1 MRIHLLG
8 YSESTISRI
17 LDSLLLHDYSEEVII
32 VQNTGVEET
41 SPFCPPGIAFKK
53 IKHEQWRFDPA
64 THSCLLGVTK
74 PVVKKIVFDFFLN
87 NSNVQQQNY
96 ISLFHPSAVISST
109 VKLGNASF
117 IEPGTVIASF
127 AILGF
132 GVFINRGVT
141 IGHHVILNDFVTVN
155 PGVHI
160 AGHCNIGKGTQIGM
174 GCSVF
179 DHVNIGSNTVIG
191 GGSIVTK
198 DIPDNV
204 IAWGNPCRII
214 RKNGKN

>member
-1 MRIHLLG
+1 MG
-8 YSESTISRI
+8 G
-17 LDSLLLHDYSEEVII
+17 EEI
-32 VQNTGVEET
+32 
-41 SPFCPPGIAFKK
+41 SPFCPPGIGFKK

-64 THSCLLGVTK
+64 NHSCLLGVTK
-74 PVVKKIVFDFFLN
+74 PVVKKIVYDFFLN

-109 VKLGNASF
+109 AKLGNASF

-127 AILGF
+127 AILEF
-132 GVFINRGVT
+132 GVFINRGAT
-141 IGHHVILNDFVTVN
+141 IGHHTILNDFVTVN

-160 AGHCNIGKGTQIGM
+160 AGHCNIGKGTLIGM

-179 DHVNIGSNTVIG
+179 DHINIGSNTVIG

-214 RKNGKN
+214 RENEKN